1 MNLPKK
7 IFLVIHDWGSGLGFH
22 WANQHRDR
30 VAGIT
35 FMESIVGP
43 MSYEES
49 FPEGRAEVFQVF
61 PTVLLPIPKPSP
73 HQSLQQTQWCSKIL
87 FCGYS

>member
-49 FPEGRAEVFQVF
+49 FPEGKAEVFQVF
-61 PTVLLPIPKPSP
+61 PKYLVTNTKTFTTLIFMTNTIV
-73 HQSLQQTQWCSKIL
+73 H
-87 FCGYS
+87 